1 MPSGTTFT
9 PNNLNQFTSDKVHF
23 AGQHAQGTIPA
34 GTTAN
39 VDLHITDDMLV
50 TGGIFMTK
58 DGVWGDTCSLH
69 VVDIDN
75 ILGYGTNVDLNQFV
89 AWFLPDSPGTGVM
102 IQLQVPYP
110 AKIFAGLYL
119 RIVYTSVGTT
129 DVQVA
134 MNYMLHKVMI

>member
-1 MPSGTTFT
+1 MPSNTTFT
-9 PNNLNQFTSDKVHF
+9 PNNLTQFTSDKVHF
-23 AGQHAQGTIPA
+23 DGKHAEGTIAA
-34 GTTAN
+34 GTTDN
-39 VDLHITDDMLV
+39 IDLHITDDVLI
-50 TGGIFMTK
+50 TGGVFMTK
-58 DGVWGDTCSLH
+58 DGVWGDSVVLQ

-75 ILGYGTNVDLNQFV
+75 VLGYGANVTLNQFV
-89 AWFLPDSPGTGVM
+89 AWFLPNSPAAGTL

-119 RIVYTSVGTT
+119 RMRFTSVGTT